1 MSVIRPG
8 FREAKV
14 AFVILAWNSERV
26 IGPCL
31 ESVLS
36 LECGRLDAWVV
47 DNGSSDS
54 TPQILSGLASRDSR
68 LHVISEPENL
78 GTTVSRNKALRSIEP
93 DTDYVCVLD
102 SDTVVNQS
110 AFEKMTAVLA
120 VDPTIGVVGPTMA
133 NSAGEEQLSGRNL
146 PTVSLKLR
154 KACPFGR
161 VAERA
166 AAEEVPTTPIVD
178 GLQDVGYLLSAC
190 WLMPRESLDSVGLL
204 DEKIFY
210 APEDVEW
217 CHRCHGA
224 GLRVSLCHHAHI
236 IHEYQRISHKRFL
249 SRMNFEH
256 IKGLAYYFGKAGLA
270 ALPKFDDTSAAAE
283 QTWSADD
290 DG

>member
-1 MSVIRPG
+1 MSGIRPG
-8 FREAKV
+8 FREARV

-36 LECGRLDAWVV
+36 LECGRLDVWVV

-54 TPQILSGLASRDSR
+54 TSQILSGLASRDSR
-68 LHVISEPENL
+68 LHVISEAENL

-102 SDTVVNQS
+102 SDTIVNQS
-110 AFEKMTAVLA
+110 AFDEMAAALVA
-120 VDPTIGVVGPTMA
+120 DSSIGVIGPTMA

-154 KACPFGR
+154 KACPFGS

-166 AAEEVPTTPIVD
+166 AAEEIPSTPVVD

-190 WLMPRESLDSVGLL
+190 WLMPRLSLDVVGLL

-210 APEDVEW
+210 APEDVDW
-217 CHRCHGA
+217 CVRCHDT
-224 GLRVSLCHHAHI
+224 GLRVVRCYRARI
-236 IHEYQRISHKRFL
+236 VHEYQRLSHKKVI
-249 SRMNFEH
+249 SMINIEH
-256 IKGLAYYFGKAGLA
+256 SKGLMYYFIKQFII
-270 ALPKFDDTSAAAE
+270 KKRRTR
-283 QTWSADD
+283 
-290 DG
+290 

>member
-1 MSVIRPG
+1 MIRPG

-102 SDTVVNQS
+102 SDTFVNQD
-110 AFEKMTAVLA
+110 AFDEMAAALVA
-120 VDPTIGVVGPTMA
+120 DPSIGVIGPTMA

-154 KACPFGR
+154 KACPFGS

-166 AAEEVPTTPIVD
+166 AAEEIPSTPVVD

-190 WLMPRESLDSVGLL
+190 WLMPRLSLDAVGLL

-210 APEDVEW
+210 APEDVDW
-217 CHRCHGA
+217 CVRCHDT
-224 GLRVSLCHHAHI
+224 GLRVVRCYRARI
-236 IHEYQRISHKRFL
+236 VHEYQRLSHKKVI
-249 SRMNFEH
+249 SMINIEH
-256 IKGLAYYFGKAGLA
+256 SKGLMYYFIKQFII
-270 ALPKFDDTSAAAE
+270 KKRRTR
-283 QTWSADD
+283 
-290 DG
+290 

>member
-1 MSVIRPG
+1 MSGIRPG
-8 FREAKV
+8 FREARV

-36 LECGRLDAWVV
+36 LECGRLDVWVV

-54 TPQILSGLASRDSR
+54 TSQILSGLASRDSR
-68 LHVISEPENL
+68 LHVISEAENL

-102 SDTVVNQS
+102 SDTIVNQS
-110 AFEKMTAVLA
+110 AFDEMAAALVS
-120 VDPTIGVVGPTMA
+120 DSSIGVIGPTMA

-154 KACPFGR
+154 KACPFGS

-166 AAEEVPTTPIVD
+166 AAEEIPSTPIVD

-190 WLMPRESLDSVGLL
+190 WLIPRESLDSVGLL

-217 CHRCHGA
+217 CHRCHDA
-224 GLRVSLCHHAHI
+224 GLRVSLCRRARI
-236 IHEYQRISHKRFL
+236 IHEYQRVSHKRL
-249 SRMNFEH
+249 VSKMNLEH
-256 IKGLAYYFGKAGLA
+256 IRGLVYYFRKVRFAT
-270 ALPKFDDTSAAAE
+270 LPPFDASAAFE
-283 QTWSADD
+283 RNWNADD
-290 DG
+290 NG